1 MCTIQLDDQA
11 LIVNYIAGDNKCLEV
26 LLHKHKR
33 KIFSHI
39 QSYIN
44 DRKVSEDIF
53 QDTFYKVIITLKSGA
68 YNEEGK
74 FLPWVMRI
82 AHNKVID
89 HFRAKKKM
97 PTISATVTNDEGES
111 VDLFDIL
118 RSTNTEAED
127 GQIRYQDKKKIR
139 ELIQLLPMEQREV
152 LMMRMYYDMSFK
164 EISDQ
169 TGSPVNTALGRM
181 RYALINLKRLMEKNT
196 VVEV

>member
-1 MCTIQLDDQA
+1 MCIHQQDDQV
-11 LIVNYIAGDNKCLEV
+11 LVSNYISGDNKCLEE
-26 LLHKHKR
+26 LLLRHKR
-33 KIFSHI
+33 SIFGHI

-44 DRKVSEDIF
+44 DRKIAEDIF
-53 QDTFYKVIITLKSGA
+53 QDTFYKVIVTLKSGA

-82 AHNKVID
+82 AHNKVMD

-97 PTISATVTNDEGES
+97 PTVSTNVQNDDGES
-111 VDLFDIL
+111 IDLFDIL
-118 RSTNTEAED
+118 KSNHVEAED
-127 GQIRYQDKKKIR
+127 VKIKLQEKKRVR

-181 RYALINLKRLMEKNT
+181 RYALINLKRLMDQKSMVNA
-196 VVEV
+196 